1 LPLILESRAKGATAQ
16 AIIARNPTARQA
28 NFAKRFPPQAK
39 ENNGARRLGGPTS
52 HSQKR
57 SEPTRSLIRLGYRP
71 PMKDGIERL
80 NKIQEV
86 YLDKSIS
93 IAWIDFADWQAEKRP
108 KRHKK
113 CF

>member
-1 LPLILESRAKGATAQ
+1 
-16 AIIARNPTARQA
+16 
-28 NFAKRFPPQAK
+28 
-39 ENNGARRLGGPTS
+39 
-52 HSQKR
+52 
-57 SEPTRSLIRLGYRP
+57 
-71 PMKDGIERL
+71 MKDGIERL